1 MKSLNILKYV
11 SYFRTKLTRACELA
25 RKDLVSAQKSIKAR
39 YDLNTVDRTF
49 KAGQKVLALLPIPGN
64 PLRVRYFGPYVINK
78 KLSNFNYVLVTPY
91 RGKQEQL
98 CHVNMRKPYVDR
110 DNTLTVHPVNV
121 VTMSPDPDEV
131 VNSCS

>member
-78 KLSNFNYVLVTPY
+78 K
-91 RGKQEQL
+91 
-98 CHVNMRKPYVDR
+98 
-110 DNTLTVHPVNV
+110 
-121 VTMSPDPDEV
+121 
-131 VNSCS
+131 